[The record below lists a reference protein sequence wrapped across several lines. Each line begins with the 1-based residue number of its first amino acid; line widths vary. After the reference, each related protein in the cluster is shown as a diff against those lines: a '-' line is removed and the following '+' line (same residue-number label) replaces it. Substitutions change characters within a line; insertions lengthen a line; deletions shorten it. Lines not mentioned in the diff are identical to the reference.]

1 MNFDD
6 KFIMN
11 GTFTTSLGKFTKIEV
26 TAYNDVFGTGWSGD
40 SSKRTWTGTAS
51 NSVSFN
57 GYIDGM
63 VGDLTIVFT
72 IEPNS

>member
-57 GYIDGM
+57 SYIDGS
-63 VGDLTIVFT
+63 GGLTIVFT